1 MPVFVKSQEVVLPY
15 KPIFWVY
22 LTGIVS
28 VYCQASA
35 YSLLTRLSMQ
45 GICGFIAQFLMAK
58 ALQIERVG
66 RALLGNYTQLP
77 WALLLQYFIFG
88 EVMDLLS
95 TLGAVIIMGSTCW
108 VVLTRQKDKVEIVKQ
123 KERTLSFSGSVAG
136 GDFARDEFDSD
147 EEDGVSAGR
156 PQRPTQV
163 GGSARYTAISDQEV
177 VGMEAGLLPNGLAS
191 AQLSGTDSNQKQSPV

>member
-1 MPVFVKSQEVVLPY
+1 
-15 KPIFWVY
+15 
-22 LTGIVS
+22 
-28 VYCQASA
+28 
-35 YSLLTRLSMQ
+35 
-45 GICGFIAQFLMAK
+45 MAK

-136 GDFARDEFDSD
+136 GDFARDGFDSD
-147 EEDGVSAGR
+147 EEDGAGG
-156 PQRPTQV
+156 PQRSTQA

-177 VGMEAGLLPNGLAS
+177 VGMEAGLLPKAKTSVQMPVNGS
-191 AQLSGTDSNQKQSPV
+191 A